1 MRDLSSHQAVA
12 LFQLL
17 DHAELVLHA
26 LAELVYT
33 LREHGHL
40 IASADRDLPR
50 QVAALQYLDLI
61 VDHVN
66 IIHFLLDPGDHNAH
80 KYDD

>member
-1 MRDLSSHQAVA
+1 MCDLSSHQTVA
-12 LFQLL
+12 LFELL
-17 DHAELVLHA
+17 DHGELILHA
-26 LAELVYT
+26 LAELVNT

-50 QVAALQYLDLI
+50 QIAALQYLDLI

-66 IIHFLLDPGDHNAH
+66 IIHFLLDPGNHNAH